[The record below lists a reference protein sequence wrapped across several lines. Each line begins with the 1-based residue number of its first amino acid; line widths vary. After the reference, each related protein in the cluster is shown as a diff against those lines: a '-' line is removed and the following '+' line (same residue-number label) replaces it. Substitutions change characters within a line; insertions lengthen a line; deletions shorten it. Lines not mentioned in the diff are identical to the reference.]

1 MPDFQ
6 QLIESGSAH
15 VWLYIPVAIFLGA
28 LHGLEPGHSKTM
40 MAAFIIAIRGTVW
53 QAVLLGISAAISH
66 SVIIWLLAGLALY
79 YGNQFN
85 AESTEPILQL
95 ISAALILGLAIW
107 MFLRTRR
114 EVHEAHAHQHGHDH
128 DHGSHSH
135 DHDHDHHHHH
145 HEHDHSHGHHAP
157 REDEPKGLIVPGFIQ
172 PSRTALLILPPGYAP
187 SDAAQPNRGLHGGIM
202 VDTGHGWLEACI
214 ATVGDGSIFRIY
226 PCRANGELTSLPN
239 GNIVTVAISRIDGR
253 EEQFTLKPKTEC
265 WEAQSPVAAPHDF
278 VAVVSLGH
286 SGHFHTYRLR
296 FSAGDRPGE
305 QIKEEP
311 ILPDD
316 PSEYQDAHEREHA
329 EEIARRFS
337 NRNVTTWQIILF
349 GITGGLMPCPA
360 AFTILLVCLQIDRI
374 PLGFALVASFSI
386 GLALTMVTVGAVAAW
401 GVHHAQ
407 KRVKGFSEWMR
418 KAPYIS
424 CALLIILAAFMAWQG
439 LNPANPHQH

>member
-15 VWLYIPVAIFLGA
+15 VWLYIPAAIFLGA

-66 SVIIWLLAGLALY
+66 SLIIWVLAGLALY

-114 EVHEAHAHQHGHDH
+114 EVQEAQAHRHGHRY
-128 DHGSHSH
+128 
-135 DHDHDHHHHH
+135 H
-145 HEHDHSHGHHAP
+145 HEHDHDDQHHHHD
-157 REDEPKGLIVPGFIQ
+157 DEPKGMIIPGFIQ
-172 PSRTALLILPPGYAP
+172 PSRSTSLILPPEYAP
-187 SDAAQPNRGLHGGIM
+187 SQPSQPGRGTHGGIM
-202 VDTGHGWLEACI
+202 VDTGHGWLEVCI
-214 ATVGDGSIFRIY
+214 ASVGSGFRFRIY
-226 PCRANGELTSLPN
+226 PCRATGELVPLPK
-239 GNIVTVAISRIDGR
+239 GNLVTVSVSRIDDR
-253 EEQFTLKPKTEC
+253 EERFDLKPMADC
-265 WEAQSPVAAPHDF
+265 WEAPNPVAAPHDF

-296 FSAGDRPGE
+296 FSGGDQPAA
-305 QIKEEP
+305 QIKEEA
-311 ILPDD
+311 ILPED

-329 EEIARRFS
+329 EEIARRFK
-337 NRNVTTWQIILF
+337 NQDVTTWQIILF

-374 PLGFALVASFSI
+374 PLGFALVASFSV
-386 GLALTMVTVGAVAAW
+386 GLALTMVSIGAVAAW

-407 KRVKGFSEWMR
+407 RRVKGVKGFSEWMR
-418 KAPYIS
+418 KAPYVS
-424 CALLIILAAFMAWQG
+424 CALLVVLALFMAWQG
-439 LNPANPHQH
+439 WHHLPH